1 MNWHKNFV
9 IQTGQVFVVWTDGWR
24 TCAGVLG
31 LSSPLIG
38 QNRYKKAL
46 WLADTDNKVDRV
58 NETDPGHLCLI
69 VSQICWLIKCFGWTY
84 FCFPSKHFIWLFLT
98 TMHENLLCNTIYRLK
113 TLRSENEKFESV
125 FCVCFCSLLSSCYLC
140 KAMMND
146 EPYLEP
152 LIKLNKTS
160 LVSAHVDIFFK
171 SV

>member
-1 MNWHKNFV
+1 MEFELEAS
-9 IQTGQVFVVWTDGWR
+9 QVT
-24 TCAGVLG
+24 
-31 LSSPLIG
+31 LIE
-38 QNRYKKAL
+38 AL
-46 WLADTDNKVDRV
+46 LKTH
-58 NETDPGHLCLI
+58 TYILC
-69 VSQICWLIKCFGWTY
+69 
-84 FCFPSKHFIWLFLT
+84 
-98 TMHENLLCNTIYRLK
+98 MHENLLCNTIYRLK

-160 LVSAHVDIFFK
+160 LVSAHVDIFLK